1 MSGGTYNHLYRQ
13 KPGELLAGEQN
24 LTAIRARL
32 VELGAGDV
40 ATEVDE
46 ILAAIAT
53 YTEQVER
60 QMSKLRDILQAVE
73 QLDSNSTDEE
83 HVREV
88 IARFRTSHD

>member
-13 KPGELLAGEQN
+13 QPGELLAGEAD
-24 LTAIRARL
+24 LTAIRTRL
-32 VELGAGDV
+32 AELGAGDV

-46 ILAAIAT
+46 ILSAITA
-53 YTEQVER
+53 YNEQVER
-60 QMSKLRDILQAVE
+60 QMSKLRDVLLAVE
-73 QLDSNSTDEE
+73 QLDSNSADED